1 MTAFILGDLGRPVQ
15 FLGYLFE
22 WPKFFFSLDATER
35 APFLKYAGP
44 VFEQFI
50 RRATYKLA
58 TEPDKY
64 ELATVGGEGQQL
76 LCLYERVAL
85 YLLRPDAGLVV
96 PPPRAVDDRSMPWLS
111 DDDSASSTV

>member
-1 MTAFILGDLGRPVQ
+1 MTAFILGDLGRPVL
-15 FLGYLFE
+15 FLDYVLE
-22 WPKFFFSLDATER
+22 WPEFFFRLSHR

>member
-1 MTAFILGDLGRPVQ
+1 MLARLGRR
-15 FLGYLFE
+15 
-22 WPKFFFSLDATER
+22 KTRFFHRVASHH
-35 APFLKYAGP
+35 
-44 VFEQFI
+44 
-50 RRATYKLA
+50 TYKLA

-96 PPPRAVDDRSMPWLS
+96 PAQTPTPTWLGDAQRAGL
-111 DDDSASSTV
+111 AS